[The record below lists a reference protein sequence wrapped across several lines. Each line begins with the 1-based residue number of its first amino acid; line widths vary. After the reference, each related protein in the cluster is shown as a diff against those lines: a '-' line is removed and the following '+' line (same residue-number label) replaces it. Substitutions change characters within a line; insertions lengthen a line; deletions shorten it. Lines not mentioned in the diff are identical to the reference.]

1 MLEMDLIGHY
11 ILFQKMDIWIVNY
24 FMRSSIDYSQTK
36 RIPGLKLLAL
46 DVHDSHLT
54 IDAINLCHENNVH

>member
-1 MLEMDLIGHY
+1 
-11 ILFQKMDIWIVNY
+11 MDIWIVNY